1 VTAQI
6 AGRKIHV
13 LRDKLQIGAEL
24 MKFSEVI
31 ARSATVMPLA
41 EEASPRVSE
50 PLLGSRR
57 C

>member
-41 EEASPRVSE
+41 EEASPGVSE